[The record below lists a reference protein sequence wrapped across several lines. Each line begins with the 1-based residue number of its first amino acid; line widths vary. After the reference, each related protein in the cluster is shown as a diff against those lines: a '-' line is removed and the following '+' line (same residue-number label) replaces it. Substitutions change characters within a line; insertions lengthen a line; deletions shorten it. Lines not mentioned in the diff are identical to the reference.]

1 MNLHTILKKA
11 LAKSSHQIVDNIED
25 VGHVNTPIIKTFPL
39 KQELARLKNLLY
51 GQQYNYLQFGEKSP
65 IKIFGLTSSIEE

>member
-39 KQELARLKNLLY
+39 K
-51 GQQYNYLQFGEKSP
+51 
-65 IKIFGLTSSIEE
+65 